1 MRIDGIV
8 PQRAGPYGSSP
19 LSAGSARHRSPGRRG
34 PEEWGNEEGGGGI
47 SAQTAP
53 VPASIHA
60 VGVEYLEDRIV
71 SLADDV
77 EVDQVDRRPRREQI
91 QQQREKIPEAIDE
104 IVRGDQRHPVAA
116 SAAIARLPMRLPAV
130 QRSGLSVSAT
140 LSSVSEAP

>member
-19 LSAGSARHRSPGRRG
+19 MSAVSARHRSPVRRG
-34 PEEWGNEEGGGGI
+34 TEEWDHDEEAGAIGE
-47 SAQTAP
+47 QTAP

-60 VGVEYLEDRIV
+60 VGVEYLADRIV

-91 QQQREKIPEAIDE
+91 QQQREKIPEA
-104 IVRGDQRHPVAA
+104 
-116 SAAIARLPMRLPAV
+116 
-130 QRSGLSVSAT
+130 RSEEHT
-140 LSSVSEAP
+140 SELQSPCN

>member
-19 LSAGSARHRSPGRRG
+19 MSAVSARHWSLVRRG
-34 PEEWGNEEGGGGI
+34 TEEWDHDEEAGAIGE
-47 SAQTAP
+47 QTAP

-60 VGVEYLEDRIV
+60 AGVEYLADRIV

-104 IVRGDQRHPVAA
+104 IVRGDQRQSGRRERGDRQTRDALARRAA
-116 SAAIARLPMRLPAV
+116 QWLERVGDAQ
-130 QRSGLSVSAT
+130 QRQ
-140 LSSVSEAP
+140 

>member
-19 LSAGSARHRSPGRRG
+19 MSAVSARHRAPGRRG
-34 PEEWGNEEGGGGI
+34 TEEWDHDEEAGAIGE
-47 SAQTAP
+47 QTAP

-60 VGVEYLEDRIV
+60 VGVEYLADRIV

-91 QQQREKIPEAIDE
+91 QHQREKTPEAIDE
-104 IVRGDQRHPVAA
+104 IVRGDQPQSGRGERRERGDRKTRDALARRAA
-116 SAAIARLPMRLPAV
+116 QWLERAR
-130 QRSGLSVSAT
+130 
-140 LSSVSEAP
+140 

>member
-8 PQRAGPYGSSP
+8 PQRAGPHGSSP
-19 LSAGSARHRSPGRRG
+19 MSALSARHRSLVRRG
-34 PEEWGNEEGGGGI
+34 TEEWDHDEEAGAIGE
-47 SAQTAP
+47 QTAP

-60 VGVEYLEDRIV
+60 VGVEYLADRIV

-130 QRSGLSVSAT
+130 QRNGLSVSAT
-140 LSSVSEAP
+140 LSSVSEA